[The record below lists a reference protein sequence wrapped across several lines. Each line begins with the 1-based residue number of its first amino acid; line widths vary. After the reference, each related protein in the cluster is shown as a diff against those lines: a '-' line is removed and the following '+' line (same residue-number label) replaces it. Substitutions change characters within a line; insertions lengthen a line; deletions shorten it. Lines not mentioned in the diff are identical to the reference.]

1 VPPAETAP
9 ERAAVASDTT
19 SPTGGSAAA
28 PPDAP
33 RRRRRRRGGL
43 GVVGWAAVVWL
54 ATVVLSAALADLLPL
69 APPDATNVTD
79 MLRPPGSPEHL
90 LGTDGLGRDLLSRIV
105 YGSRISLMVALVA
118 VAIGS
123 VVGGLIGLC
132 VGYLRGRLDTL
143 VMGAVDVVL
152 AFPGLVL
159 LLTIIAWVGRSLTSI
174 AVSIGLLAVPIYTR
188 VARAATMSVASREF
202 VLAAEAMGAKR
213 SRVLFRELLPN
224 VLLPVSAYALIS
236 VGVVIVLEGALSF
249 LGLSIDQPT
258 PTWGG
263 IMNEGRRHLTVAPHV
278 SGAPSVVMFLTVV
291 SLNLVGDR
299 VRGILDVKGR
309 NL

>member
-9 ERAAVASDTT
+9 ERALVAADAGP
-19 SPTGGSAAA
+19 PTGDAGGA
-28 PPDAP
+28 PPDA

-43 GVVGWAAVVWL
+43 GVVGWSAVVWL
-54 ATVVLSAALADLLPL
+54 AVVVVSAILADLLPL
-69 APPDATNVTD
+69 PAPDATNVTG
-79 MLRPPGSPEHL
+79 MLRPPGSPEHP

-123 VVGGLIGLC
+123 IVGGLIGLC

-299 VRGILDVKGR
+299 VRAILDVKGR